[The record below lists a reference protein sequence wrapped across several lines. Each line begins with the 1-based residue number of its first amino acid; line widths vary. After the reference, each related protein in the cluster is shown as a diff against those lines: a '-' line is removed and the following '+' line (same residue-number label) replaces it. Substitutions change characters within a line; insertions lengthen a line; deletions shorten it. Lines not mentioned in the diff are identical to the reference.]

1 MPLEDLLRMG
11 AVRRIW
17 RWGSAVLHSAAR
29 PVTDFGPDLQQLV
42 ADLFATNTAAG
53 GAGLAAPQI
62 GVDLAVFVYDCRN
75 ASMQANV
82 GLVCNPSVETLTG
95 RERRLDID
103 AEGCLS
109 LPGAYIETPRPDL
122 AVCTGQDQYGNAF
135 KVVGTGVLAR
145 CLQHET
151 DHCDGIVFAD
161 RLPRRSRDRLWSQHR
176 EVAHRFGPD
185 WPIAAEG

>member
-1 MPLEDLLRMG
+1 MG
-11 AVRRIW
+11 VVRRIW

-29 PVTDFGPDLQQLV
+29 PVTDFGPEFQQLV

-62 GVDLAVFVYDCRN
+62 GVDLAVFVYDCRD
-75 ASMQANV
+75 ASWDQNV
-82 GLVCNPSVETLTG
+82 GLVCNPVVETPSG
-95 RERRLDID
+95 RDRSLSVD

-109 LPGAYIETPRPDL
+109 LPGAYIDTARPDF
-122 AVCTGQDQYGNAF
+122 AVCTGQDQYGNAI

-151 DHCDGIVFAD
+151 DHCNGIVFAD
-161 RLPRRSRDRLWSQHR
+161 RLPRRSRDRLWSLHR
-176 EVAHRFGPD
+176 EVAHRYGPY
-185 WPIAAEG
+185 WPIAAER